1 MSIRDVWEECT
12 VGLKLGGVQVPAL
25 LQLEREKDQNPYRN
39 LKNRGLKSAVRRR
52 VHRAEYINTLR
63 QHHRWGF

>member
-25 LQLEREKDQNPYRN
+25 LQLGRDKNQNPYSN
-39 LKNRGLKSAVRRR
+39 LKNRVLKSALRRR
-52 VHRAEYINTLR
+52 VHIAEYINALR
-63 QHHRWGF
+63 QNHRWGF